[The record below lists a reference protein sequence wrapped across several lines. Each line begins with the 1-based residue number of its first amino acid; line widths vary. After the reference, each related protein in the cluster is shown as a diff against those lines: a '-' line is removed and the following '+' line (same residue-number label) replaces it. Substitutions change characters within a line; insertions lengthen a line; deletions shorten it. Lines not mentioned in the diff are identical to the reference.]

1 MIFYYI
7 RHGDPIY
14 APDSLTP
21 LGERQAEAVGRRL
34 AVHGVD
40 KIFSSSSERAM
51 LTAKPLSEML
61 NIEVT
66 PLDFAT
72 EHIAWEELTVDRR
85 DGRRFLFHD
94 AESKMLFADE
104 SVISLGHRWYDH
116 PSFTRYKAGIDRIY
130 NESFEF
136 FKALGYEQIRH
147 TGKYKV
153 VTPNDEKIA
162 FFAHQGFGIAFMSV
176 LLDIP
181 YPFIANHYDMCHSGV
196 TAIEF
201 TEENGYAM
209 PKVLFWSSDSHLYK
223 DGLPTKYNNLFY
235 V

>member
-1 MIFYYI
+1 M
-7 RHGDPIY
+7 P
-14 APDSLTP
+14 
-21 LGERQAEAVGRRL
+21 
-34 AVHGVD
+34 
-40 KIFSSSSERAM
+40 M
-51 LTAKPLSEML
+51 NM
-61 NIEVT
+61 
-66 PLDFAT
+66 AT
-72 EHIAWEELTVDRR
+72 
-85 DGRRFLFHD
+85 
-94 AESKMLFADE
+94 
-104 SVISLGHRWYDH
+104 
-116 PSFTRYKAGIDRIY
+116 
-130 NESFEF
+130 
-136 FKALGYEQIRH
+136 
-147 TGKYKV
+147 
-153 VTPNDEKIA
+153 TPNDEKIA

>member
-51 LTAKPLSEML
+51 LTAKPLSEIL
-61 NIEVT
+61 DIEVT

-72 EHIAWEELTVDRR
+72 EHIAWEEFTVDRR

-116 PSFTRYKAGIDRIY
+116 PSFTKFKAGIDRIY
-130 NESFEF
+130 NENFEF
-136 FKALGYEQIRH
+136 FKKLGYEQIRH
-147 TGKYKV
+147 TGKYKAIM
-153 VTPNDEKIA
+153 PNDEKIA

-201 TEENGYAM
+201 TEENGYAI